1 MVRLNDWNVL
11 NQSFLPVFGVEEIG
25 DISNGCCWNPW
36 TMMRVKFFAWEATY
50 EKILTSDQLKRRGL
64 SFGNRCCI
72 CVNGKKNLLI
82 TSSYIVHQQV
92 FCGS

>member
-64 SFGNRCCI
+64 YC
-72 CVNGKKNLLI
+72 LLGI
-82 TSSYIVHQQV
+82 GVVYV
-92 FCGS
+92 